1 MRSGR
6 IARSRERLQADQGQ
20 EGIHRIEPMKT
31 ITITQARRRLGEL
44 VQAQETVQVTHRGVL
59 IGTLDASAQADPPH
73 DREREMAA
81 AQSIRELSDRLA
93 AKRKPSKK
101 HGATAAVRA
110 LRDHGR

>member
-1 MRSGR
+1 
-6 IARSRERLQADQGQ
+6 
-20 EGIHRIEPMKT
+20 MKT

-44 VQAQETVQVTHRGVL
+44 VQAHETVQVTHRGVP
-59 IGTLDASAQADPPH
+59 IGTLHASAQAEPPQ

-81 AQSIRELSDRLA
+81 AQGIRELSDRLA